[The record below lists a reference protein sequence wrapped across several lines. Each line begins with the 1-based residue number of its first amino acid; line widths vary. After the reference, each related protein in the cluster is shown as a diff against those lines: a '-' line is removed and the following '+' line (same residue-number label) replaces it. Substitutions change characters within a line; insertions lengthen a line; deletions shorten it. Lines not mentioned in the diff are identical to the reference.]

1 MDFRQLES
9 FVTITKY
16 KSFSKAARELYLTQ
30 PTLSTHIQA
39 LERELNIDLF
49 KRKGRNIELTK
60 AGEVFY
66 SYSEG
71 ILTTRNH
78 AIFSLNE
85 YLGKFEGTINIVSST
100 IPEEYIIPR
109 IIAAFNKEY
118 PKIKFKISHLDSQDT
133 LDAIEDKKY
142 DFGFVGTKNTST
154 VTYKPLFEDEI
165 IVIGPKSNDLNKDS
179 LDIEELVKLPLIRRE
194 EGSGSGKVFSN
205 ILKDKKLNHN
215 LNVVVI
221 AENTETIKE
230 LVALGVGYS
239 VISKKALGD
248 INHSSKIVSYKIKN
262 VDATRKFYLAIA
274 KDRELSS
281 LDKKFVDFALA
292 FCEKGDI

>member
-39 LERELNIDLF
+39 LERELNVDLF

-60 AGEVFY
+60 AGDVFF
-66 SYSEG
+66 SYAEG
-71 ILTTRNH
+71 ILKTRNH
-78 AIFSLNE
+78 AVYSLNE
-85 YLGKFEGTINIVSST
+85 YLGKFEGTINIISST

-118 PKIKFKISHLDSQDT
+118 PQIKFKISHLDSQDA
-133 LDAIEDKKY
+133 LDAIEDKKF
-142 DFGFVGTKNTST
+142 DFGFVGIKST
-154 VTYKPLFEDEI
+154 TNLIYKELFEDEI
-165 IVIGPKSNDLNKDS
+165 IIIGPSSSALNKTS
-179 LDIEELVKLPLIRRE
+179 LSLEEVVKLPLIQRE
-194 EGSGSGKVFSN
+194 EGSGSGKVFTN
-205 ILKDKKLNHN
+205 ILKERKLNHD

-239 VISKKALGD
+239 VISKKALGE
-248 INHSSKIVSYKIKN
+248 ISNNSKIISYNIDSI
-262 VDATRKFYLAIA
+262 DANRKFYLAMA

-281 LDKKFVDFALA
+281 LDKKFVDFTLG
-292 FCEKGDI
+292 FCEKENV

>member
-9 FVTITKY
+9 FITITKY

-60 AGEVFY
+60 AGEVFF
-66 SYSEG
+66 SYAEG
-71 ILTTRNH
+71 IIKTRNH

-85 YLGKFEGTINIVSST
+85 YLGKFEGTINITSST
-100 IPEEYIIPR
+100 IPEEYIIPK
-109 IIAAFNKEY
+109 IIAEFNKLY
-118 PKIKFKISHLDSQDT
+118 PQIKFKISHLDSQDV

-142 DFGFVGTKNTST
+142 DFGFVGLKNSTSLI
-154 VTYKPLFEDEI
+154 YKELFNDEI
-165 IVIGPKSNDLNKDS
+165 VVIGPKSSPLNNMP
-179 LDIEELVKLPLIRRE
+179 LTLEEISNLPLIQRE
-194 EGSGSGKVFSN
+194 EGSGSGKFFTQ
-205 ILKDKKLNHN
+205 ILREKKLSSN
-215 LNVVVI
+215 LNVKVI

-230 LVALGVGYS
+230 LVSLGVGYS
-239 VISKKALGD
+239 VISKKALGHINPNANLISYSIAD
-248 INHSSKIVSYKIKN
+248 INPN
-262 VDATRKFYLAIA
+262 RKFYLAMA

-281 LDKKFVDFALA
+281 LDKKFVDFALD
-292 FCEKGDI
+292 FCENSKI